1 MKQYLLAASLL
12 LAGATAAQ
20 AQVRLAIGPQ
30 VGYTL
35 FTVDYHDDIYRNST
49 GYRSNF
55 SAGLLADVGVG
66 HLSVQAAPRYTRKGY
81 SLDQTG
87 IQFAPG
93 GRQVRLGYVAL
104 PLSIGYTQHKD
115 GQGFQLFGGAYLGYF
130 TDGHYNLQFPVN
142 GINTNLSGPVASEK
156 DTNAPG
162 SAILVRR
169 LDWGVQGGI
178 GYRYQ
183 QVLLQVEYQA
193 GLQNVNPANTS
204 SGYSSKT
211 GNYYNRGFQASLA
224 YLFGSVRPMQ

>member
-20 AQVRLAIGPQ
+20 AQVRSSIGPQ

-35 FTVDYHDDIYRNST
+35 FTVDSHDDHYKNST

-55 SAGLLADVGVG
+55 SAGLLAEFGVD

-81 SLDQTG
+81 SFDQPSS
-87 IQFAPG
+87 QYASPDS
-93 GRQVRLGYVAL
+93 RQVRLDYVTL

-115 GQGFQLFGGAYLGYF
+115 GQGFQVFGGAYLGYF
-130 TDGHYNLQFPVN
+130 TGGHYVLQYIVN
-142 GINTNLSGPVASEK
+142 GSSSNISGPVTSEK
-156 DTNAPG
+156 DANAPG
-162 SAILVRR
+162 NAILVRH

-183 QVLLQVEYQA
+183 HLLLQVEYQA
-193 GLQNVNPANTS
+193 GLQNVNPTNFS
-204 SGYSSKT
+204 GGYSSN
-211 GNYYNRGFQASLA
+211 GGEYYNRGFQASLA
-224 YLFGSVRPMQ
+224 YLFGSKY